1 MSTEETVDQ
10 IIEAIDSSTMLGA
23 GWDCLSEAAK
33 ARFKSK
39 LQKILDESLQ
49 SEVTE
54 NFVNFLKP
62 DEASR

>member
-1 MSTEETVDQ
+1 MNTEETVDQ
-10 IIEAIDSSTMLGA
+10 IIEAIDSNTMLGA
-23 GWDCLSEAAK
+23 GWDCLSEAVK

-54 NFVNFLKP
+54 NK
-62 DEASR
+62 